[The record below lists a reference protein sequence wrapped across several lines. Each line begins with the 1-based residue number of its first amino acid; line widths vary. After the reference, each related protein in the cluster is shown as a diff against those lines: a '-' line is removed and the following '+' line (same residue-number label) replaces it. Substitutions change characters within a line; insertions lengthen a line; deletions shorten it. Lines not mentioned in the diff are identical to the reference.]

1 MYHVDISRRY
11 FFVCQLKIVFYF
23 LHELRQRSSDVT
35 GLYKRPVVLKVT
47 EEVKTT
53 RSNRLKF
60 RLYPDKMI
68 QLLELNCL
76 H

>member
-1 MYHVDISRRY
+1 MYTFPDDISL
-11 FFVCQLKIVFYF
+11 FA
-23 LHELRQRSSDVT
+23 SSDVN
-35 GLYKRPVVLKVT
+35 GRFKRPVFLNVT
-47 EEVKTT
+47 EKVKTT